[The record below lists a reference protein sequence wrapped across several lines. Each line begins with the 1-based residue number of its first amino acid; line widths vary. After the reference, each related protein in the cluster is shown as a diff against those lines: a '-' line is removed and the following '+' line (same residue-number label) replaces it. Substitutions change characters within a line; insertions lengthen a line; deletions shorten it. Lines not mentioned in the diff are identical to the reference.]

1 MFGALRERDFRLL
14 FTGQT
19 FSLIGSSITTVALAF
34 AVLEISHNS
43 ATDVGIVVAA
53 ALLRTAWSL
62 QKG

>member
-43 ATDVGIVVAA
+43 PTSASSWPPVSC
-53 ALLRTAWSL
+53 RWSPSC
-62 QKG
+62 

>member
-34 AVLEISHNS
+34 AVLEIGSRPPTS
-43 ATDVGIVVAA
+43 ASSWPPASC
-53 ALLRTAWSL
+53 RSWRSC
-62 QKG
+62 